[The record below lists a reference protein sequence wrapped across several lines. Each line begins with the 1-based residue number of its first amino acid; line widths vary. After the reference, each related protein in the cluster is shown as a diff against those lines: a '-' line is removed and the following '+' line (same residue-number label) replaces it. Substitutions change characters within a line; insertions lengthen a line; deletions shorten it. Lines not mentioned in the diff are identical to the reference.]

1 MAQTNV
7 GEQCCSELGAQYWEG
22 LLWRGNACS
31 NLSHPFNFNTLFM
44 LHSFCVLAPR
54 YIPSWSLRVVW
65 YHLSII
71 HDSLQTTI
79 ISFTLTYLQIS
90 AIIVVDELRTVLLF
104 VSSKYHFSPGPF
116 IQHGVGKVTF
126 LAKFSYC
133 LMRPRLRCL
142 SSWKFWLLKT
152 PVRSPSSHF
161 CLLEGSLRWTFPS
174 ALASVKRDSF
184 GDNLILILLSWLDA
198 LF

>member
-65 YHLSII
+65 YHLTII

-79 ISFTLTYLQIS
+79 ISFTLTYSQIS

-133 LMRPRLRCL
+133 LMRPVCVAFLRGNSGCWKHLFDHPVHISACL
-142 SSWKFWLLKT
+142 REVWGEHF
-152 PVRSPSSHF
+152 PVLWP
-161 CLLEGSLRWTFPS
+161 
-174 ALASVKRDSF
+174 A
-184 GDNLILILLSWLDA
+184 
-198 LF
+198 